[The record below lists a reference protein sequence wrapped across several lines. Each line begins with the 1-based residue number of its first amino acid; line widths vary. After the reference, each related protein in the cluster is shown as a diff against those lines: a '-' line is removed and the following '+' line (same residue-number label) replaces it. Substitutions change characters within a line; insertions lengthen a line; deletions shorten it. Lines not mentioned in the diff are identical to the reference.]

1 MMSTPI
7 PQPDG
12 PISVSRRTW
21 LQRGGLLAALPLLS
35 LAGCGFQLRGAQELK
50 FRTVQLVGFKP
61 HSPLEKEL
69 RRTINAS
76 STTRVVDSGGEA
88 QVLLEAITDNR
99 ERHVVATTTAG
110 QVRQI
115 SLRVRFSFKVR
126 TPSDQE
132 LIAPTEL
139 LLGRDISYNESDA
152 LAKEQEEALLYR
164 AMQTDI
170 VSQLMRR
177 LAAMPSP

>member
-1 MMSTPI
+1 MPTHPI
-7 PQPDG
+7 ALPDHNATAE
-12 PISVSRRTW
+12 RRQW
-21 LQRGGLLAALPLLS
+21 LTAVAALAIAP

-50 FRTVQLVGFKP
+50 FRTVQLTGFKP

-69 RRTINAS
+69 RQAINAS
-76 STTRVVDSGGEA
+76 KTTLVVDSGGEA
-88 QVLLEAITDNR
+88 QVVLEALSDRR
-99 ERHVVATTTAG
+99 ERNVVATTTAG

-115 SLRVRFSFKVR
+115 SLRVRFTFKLR
-126 TPSDQE
+126 TPSDRE
-132 LIAPTEL
+132 LIGPTEL

-164 AMQTDI
+164 EMQTDI

-177 LAAMPSP
+177 LAAVPAL